1 MKTKIYDSELILCT
15 TKSTPVKNSPTKDP
29 QNEPTETKLPVR
41 FNKKN
46 EGSSKSKGGQ
56 GGQKGKSPVQ
66 RKISVKK
73 SPPQQQSQ
81 QVCILMERKLCL
93 IKKLGMSTSSLLKN
107 AFLISNRWFQ
117 IFQPSLAGPR
127 ATVPPIW
134 ARSRW
139 SIITTCSRRVA
150 FIHPPIQFLGQREK
164 RTGKTSGA
172 QAGEA
177 LVAVTYSA
185 GTDFYQ
191 L

>member
-1 MKTKIYDSELILCT
+1 MTVSSSCVPQSLLRWKT
-15 TKSTPVKNSPTKDP
+15 
-29 QNEPTETKLPVR
+29 
-41 FNKKN
+41 
-46 EGSSKSKGGQ
+46 
-56 GGQKGKSPVQ
+56 VQ
-66 RKISVKK
+66 RKIHRMNPLRPNFQYDSTRKMKVPARAKVGRGVKRVRALCRGKSVSKNPLPN
-73 SPPQQQSQ
+73 SSHNRC
-81 QVCILMERKLCL
+81 VFLWRDSYVF
-93 IKKLGMSTSSLLKN
+93 IKKLGMSTSSLLQN

-139 SIITTCSRRVA
+139 SITTTCSRRVV